1 MGLHHVVESSM
12 NQGELKRLVGEA
24 ALEHVRPDSIIGVGT
39 GSTVNCFIE
48 ALIKSDIR
56 IEAAVSSSEATTR
69 LLRAGGI
76 QVVDLNQT
84 GGLDVYIDGAD
95 EFDAYRRL
103 IKGGGGALTREKIV
117 ASASK
122 TFVCIADESKRVN
135 VLGTF
140 PLPLEVI
147 PLARSLV
154 ARKLVALGGQPEW
167 RQDFVTDNGN
177 WILDIHNLDLV
188 DPVGMEKTIN
198 NLPGVVTCG
207 LFALRPADLVL
218 IATGDGIQQL

>member
-1 MGLHHVVESSM
+1 M
-12 NQGELKRLVGEA
+12 NQNELKRLVAEA

-39 GSTVNCFIE
+39 GSTVNCFID
-48 ALIKSDIR
+48 ALINSNIR

-95 EFDAYRRL
+95 EFDAHRRL

-117 ASASK
+117 AAASK
-122 TFVCIADESKRVN
+122 TFFCIADQSKRVN
-135 VLGTF
+135 VLGAF

-154 ARKLVALGGQPEW
+154 ARKMVAMGGQPEW

-177 WILDIHNLDLV
+177 WVLDIHNLDLV
-188 DPVGMEKTIN
+188 DPVRMEKTIN

-218 IATGDGIQQL
+218 IATGEGIQQL

>member
-12 NQGELKRLVGEA
+12 NQDELKRLVGKA
-24 ALEHVRPDSIIGVGT
+24 ALDHVRPDSIIGVGT

-48 ALIKSDIR
+48 ALINSGIR

-69 LLRAGGI
+69 LLQTGGI
-76 QVVDLNQT
+76 EVVDLNQT

-95 EFDAYRRL
+95 EFDAHRRL

-117 ASASK
+117 AAASK
-122 TFVCIADESKRVN
+122 TFVCIADQSKQVN
-135 VLGTF
+135 VLGAF

-154 ARKLVALGGQPEW
+154 ARKMVALGGQPEW
-167 RQDFVTDNGN
+167 REGFTTDNGN
-177 WILDIHNLDLV
+177 WILDIHNLDLI
-188 DPVGMEKTIN
+188 DPVSMEKTIN
-198 NLPGVVTCG
+198 NLAGVVTCG

-218 IATGDGIQQL
+218 IASEDGVTHI

>member
-1 MGLHHVVESSM
+1 M
-12 NQGELKRLVGEA
+12 NQDELKRLVGAA
-24 ALEHVRPDSIIGVGT
+24 ALEYVRPDSVIGVGT

-48 ALIKSDIR
+48 SLISSGIR

-69 LLRAGGI
+69 LLKAGGI
-76 QVVDLNQT
+76 EVMDLNQT

-95 EFDAYRRL
+95 EFDAHRRL

-117 ASASK
+117 AAASRK
-122 TFVCIADESKRVN
+122 FVCIADLSKQVN
-135 VLGTF
+135 VLGAF

-154 ARKLVALGGQPEW
+154 ARKMVALGGQPEW
-167 RQDFVTDNGN
+167 REGFVTDNGN
-177 WILDIHNLDLV
+177 WILDVHNLDLV
-188 DPVGMEKTIN
+188 DPVDMEKTIN

-207 LFALRPADLVL
+207 LFAIRPADLVL
-218 IATGDGIQQL
+218 IAAEDGIKQL

>member
-1 MGLHHVVESSM
+1 MH
-12 NQGELKRLVGEA
+12 QDELKRLVGQA
-24 ALEHVRPDSIIGVGT
+24 ALEYVRPDSIIGVGT

-48 ALIKSDIR
+48 ALHKSGIR
-56 IEAAVSSSEATTR
+56 IDAAVSSSEATTEK
-69 LLRAGGI
+69 LKAAGI
-76 QVVDLNQT
+76 RVVDLNQT

-95 EFDAYRRL
+95 EFDAHRRL

-117 ASASK
+117 AAASK
-122 TFVCIADESKRVN
+122 RFVCIADKSKRVN
-135 VLGTF
+135 ILGAF

-154 ARKLVALGGQPEW
+154 ARKMVALGGQPEW
-167 RQDFVTDNGN
+167 RKDFTTDNGN

-188 DPVGMEKTIN
+188 DPVKMERAIN
-198 NLPGVVTCG
+198 NLVGVVTCG

-218 IATGDGIQQL
+218 IADEDGVQKL